1 MLRYGIRITH
11 IFRHAFHSR
20 PRFIISLMVAFV
32 TFCPAA
38 RTECTDVPDPQLE
51 CLLRV
56 YLLFLLSGSLIRK

>member
-20 PRFIISLMVAFV
+20 PRFIISLLVAFV
-32 TFCPAA
+32 TFFCPAA

-51 CLLRV
+51 CLLLGV
-56 YLLFLLSGSLIRK
+56 FAVSF